1 MQRLTT
7 TGLVALLLLLGTAG
21 GAGALEGF
29 EPDGNGARHPVRANG
44 RQTEP
49 PSVRAR
55 RIANGGIHLDG
66 RLDESD
72 WLSAEAAAGFTQ
84 YAPNRRGEPAE
95 ETVFKVLYDD
105 DAIYFGVA
113 CYRHNGT
120 PVSSCLARRD
130 EIDDSD
136 EVRIYLDPFHDLRTG
151 YQFRVN
157 PHGVKQDWYDYDD
170 IYQDLS
176 WDGVWDAATSV
187 DGDGWYAEM
196 RVPFSSI
203 RYKPAA
209 EMTWGLNVFQ
219 YYHSHAQRDVWSNW
233 DREQGGFV
241 SRSGT
246 VTGLAGIRSPRQLE
260 VTPYVVSSTTDPALP
275 GATGPGEEDWGQFRN
290 FGADLKYGVTANLTL
305 NATIQ
310 PDFGQVEADPSQ
322 LNLSPYETWYDEK
335 RPFFIEGAQS
345 FYHPHYTVF
354 YSRRIGTG
362 SENSRIR
369 FAGKLTGK
377 AAGDI
382 NTALLVAA
390 TDETLE
396 GQAHNPFKTGHNRTT
411 YALGRFGRQFADG
424 NRSVYL
430 MQTAVVTDD
439 DSFDR
444 PVRDGYVTA
453 GDFEANF
460 RDRSWRVTG
469 SVVGSI
475 VDPGPFAVDD
485 STTVDPDPVYGTG
498 ARVGLEK
505 RTGDWQGSFALRF
518 HHDRLDLNDIG
529 LSTDPDKLAAQ
540 VILTRRF
547 NAESDESFVT
557 EAGISGSVYK
567 SWYYGRRTMMNP
579 EAPGEVLWA
588 YDRWHDRM
596 AQLQTDGWI
605 DFRSCWSTWWGLC
618 LEGESFNRE
627 ETRWVPPDY
636 TERGPLTRMTPG
648 VSGWMGFST
657 DHRRDLEYYLVGNLW
672 TYEKGS
678 RGWSASTGLAIRYGA
693 RFNGDIDLSYSDGH
707 THAQWVANVPNPG
720 AGIGGTSYVFGE
732 MDRRTWRLT
741 LRGSYLFTRDQS
753 LELYVEPYLSLAD
766 YWNPRELARPETYEF
781 THFPGYDVDGQDL
794 RYGALNVNLVY
805 RWEYRP
811 ASTFYLVWA
820 HGRLDYLRRAWL
832 EDPAAFEEG
841 FSTDP
846 IFENEPE
853 NRFMAKIS
861 YWLAL

>member
-1 MQRLTT
+1 MRRLTT
-7 TGLVALLLLLGTAG
+7 TGLATLLILLGSAT

-29 EPDGNGARHPVRANG
+29 EPDGNGDGHPVRANG
-44 RQTEP
+44 RRTEP

-55 RIANGGIHLDG
+55 RIANGGIRLDG
-66 RLDESD
+66 RLDEAD
-72 WLSAEAAAGFTQ
+72 WRRAEAAAGFTQ
-84 YAPNRRGEPAE
+84 YAPHRRGDPAE

-157 PHGVKQDWYDYDD
+157 PHGVKQDWYDFDD

-176 WDGVWDAATSV
+176 WDGVWDAETSV
-187 DGDGWYAEM
+187 DDEGWYAEM

-219 YYHSHAQRDVWSNW
+219 YYHSRHQRDVWSNW
-233 DREQGGFV
+233 DRDQGGFV

-246 VTGLAGIRSPRQLE
+246 VTGLAGIRPPRQLE
-260 VTPYVVSSTTDPALP
+260 VTPYVVSSTTDPAQP
-275 GATGPGEEDWGQFRN
+275 GATGRGEEDWGQFRN

-322 LNLSPYETWYDEK
+322 LNLSPYEAWYDEK
-335 RPFFIEGAQS
+335 RPFFIEGAQN
-345 FYHPHYTVF
+345 FYHPHYNVF

-377 AAGDI
+377 AAGDVS
-382 NTALLVAA
+382 TAVLLAA
-390 TDETLE
+390 TDETLA
-396 GQAHNPFKTGHNRTT
+396 GQAHNPFKTGHSRTT

-424 NRSVYL
+424 NRSVHF

-439 DSFDR
+439 DSFDY

-453 GDFEANF
+453 GDFELNF

-475 VDPGPFAVDD
+475 VDPGPFAADD

-498 ARVGLEK
+498 ARMSLEK
-505 RTGDWQGSFALRF
+505 RSGEWTGSLALRF

-529 LSTDPDKLAAQ
+529 LFNDPDKLASQ

-547 NAESDESFVT
+547 SAESDESFVT
-557 EAGISGSVYK
+557 EAGVSGSVYR

-588 YDRWHDRM
+588 YDRWHDRQAM
-596 AQLQTDGWI
+596 VQTDGWV
-605 DFRSCWSTWWGLC
+605 DFRSCWSTWWGLSY
-618 LEGESFNRE
+618 EMESFNRE

-648 VSGWMGFST
+648 MSAWWGFST
-657 DHRRDLEYYLVGNLW
+657 DHRRDLEWYLRGDFW
-672 TYEKGS
+672 SYEKGS
-678 RGWSASTGLAIRYGA
+678 RGWSAGTGLAIRYGA

-707 THAQWVANVPNPG
+707 THAQWLANVENPG
-720 AGIGGTSYVFGE
+720 AGIGGTSYLFGE
-732 MDRRTWRLT
+732 MDRQTWRLT

-766 YWNPRELARPETYEF
+766 YRNARELARPGSYEF
-781 THFPGYDVDGQDL
+781 TPFPGYDADLHDL

-811 ASTFYLVWA
+811 ASTLYLVWA
-820 HGRLDYLRRAWL
+820 HGRVNYLRRAWL
-832 EDPAAFEEG
+832 EDPASFAEG

-846 IFENEPE
+846 IFDNEPE